1 MPDPFAQSLLT
12 RVYKALH
19 VSNITNTLHGRGG
32 TKATREGNFRFIVHD
47 TSTIF
52 VQREDAD
59 GRVELQGEEDEAEP
73 EHSKV
78 PDDDGDD
85 EETSRQ
91 VYHYDVV
98 D

>member
-1 MPDPFAQSLLT
+1 M
-12 RVYKALH
+12 
-19 VSNITNTLHGRGG
+19 
-32 TKATREGNFRFIVHD
+32 HD